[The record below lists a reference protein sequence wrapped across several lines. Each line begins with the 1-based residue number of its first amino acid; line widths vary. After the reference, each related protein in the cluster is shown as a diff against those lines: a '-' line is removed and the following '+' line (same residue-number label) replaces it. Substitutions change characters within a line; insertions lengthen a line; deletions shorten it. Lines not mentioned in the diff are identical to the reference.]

1 VSDEPRSHETS
12 REASPCQPGAPTIT
26 ATLAQ
31 SQLDTTVCTV
41 AGTINRDTMPVLRD
55 ALAEA
60 HRDDNAHLVIDL
72 SAVTS
77 MNSAGLYTL
86 LAGLYTFLGARPKH
100 TLDGGGHLAIVID
113 SNSRAIPELYVVGLK
128 ASFDVH
134 HDLAGALH
142 ACTSAGTD
150 SGP

>member
-1 VSDEPRSHETS
+1 VT
-12 REASPCQPGAPTIT
+12 
-26 ATLAQ
+26 
-31 SQLDTTVCTV
+31 
-41 AGTINRDTMPVLRD
+41 GTINRDTMPVLRD

-60 HRDDNAHLVIDL
+60 QRNANAHLVIDL

-77 MNSAGLYTL
+77 MDSAGLYTL
-86 LAGLYTFLGARPKH
+86 LAGLYTFLEARHKH
-100 TLDGGGHLAIVID
+100 TLGGGGHLTVVID

-134 HDLAGALH
+134 HDLTGALH
-142 ACTSAGTD
+142 ACTSVGTD